1 MSRLMVTRRSSH
13 SLFAPISYDFSFSAA
28 NGVAVAGLIGCGLVP
43 APLNPVAYSAY
54 VMKCGVHAYCNATFG
69 STREVFSETGIEA
82 NGAKESEPAGL
93 MGFAG
98 TPATFTP
105 S

>member
-1 MSRLMVTRRSSH
+1 MSPLTVRRRSNH

-43 APLNPVAYSAY
+43 APLKPVAYSAY
-54 VMKCGVHAYCNATFG
+54 VMKCGVHAYWIATFG
-69 STREVFSETGIEA
+69 STREVFSEIGIEA
-82 NGAKESEPAGL
+82 YGAKESEPGAL